1 MAADTTAPTEKFAV
15 VTASASGV
23 TTVVAGVAEKK
34 LRVRRVALVANAA
47 VNVKFQSHTTPTD
60 VSGLFYL
67 AANGGFVL
75 PNADGGWF
83 QTLPG
88 EALDINLSSAVPV
101 GGVLVY
107 MEV

>member
-1 MAADTTAPTEKFAV
+1 
-15 VTASASGV
+15 
-23 TTVVAGVAEKK
+23 
-34 LRVRRVALVANAA
+34 LVANAA
-47 VNVKFQSHTTPTD
+47 VNVKFQSRTAPTD

-75 PNADGGWF
+75 GNSDGGWF

-88 EALDINLSSAVPV
+88 EALDINLSGAVPV